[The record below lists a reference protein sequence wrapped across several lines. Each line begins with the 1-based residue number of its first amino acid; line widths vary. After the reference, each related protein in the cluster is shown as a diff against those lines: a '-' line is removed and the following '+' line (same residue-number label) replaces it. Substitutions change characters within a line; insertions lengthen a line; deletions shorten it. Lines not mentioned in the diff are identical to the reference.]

1 LSEYQLFRLVLGVI
15 GKTPWQTHKI
25 VFGAENPIE
34 GKDDNWEACVLTEDQ
49 SYNVFWRVSIAGVAY
64 DARRSLSMLDA
75 MDDPF
80 LPLFG
85 TKFHLDLVYDIVL
98 VLDPPKT
105 CHALDEIMQYG
116 RKVAKV
122 LANGLGKRLERM
134 DIRTSRRGQSQP
146 GVSLLLRVNQLEQSV
161 VLERGPAGD
170 TPEGTEFRKFWGEKS
185 ELRRFKDGSV
195 SEAVVWRE
203 DEDKLFEVPQSV
215 VPQILRHLLK
225 QHFGLD
231 FDSLLQG
238 ASKKRKAAGAEPH
251 AGAACLCAPLGL
263 AAQARRLH

>member
-105 CHALDEIMQYG
+105 CHALHEIMQYG

-146 GVSLLLRVNQLEQSV
+146 GVSLLLRINQLEQSV

-203 DEDKLFEVPQSV
+203 DEDKLFEVPKSV

-238 ASKKRKAAGAEPH
+238 LE
-251 AGAACLCAPLGL
+251 
-263 AAQARRLH
+263 